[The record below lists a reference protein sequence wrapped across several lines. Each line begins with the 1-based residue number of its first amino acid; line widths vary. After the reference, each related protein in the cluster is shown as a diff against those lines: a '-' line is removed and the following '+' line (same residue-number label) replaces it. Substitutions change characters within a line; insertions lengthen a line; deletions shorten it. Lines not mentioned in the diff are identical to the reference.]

1 MENIDNEIDLVI
13 KQLSFNTHI
22 GLDGL
27 FPRQIISSDTCLT
40 DNLDVGN
47 APSRSGAF
55 VHFCKV
61 GEADIGNPV
70 VTYRTIRSSY
80 FKIVEPGERL
90 LYKFVAGRYPAQCD
104 GWEETVLSAGLEV
117 FGTGVS
123 EVDVQQVSILVAIS
137 KPAGYSLIAQG
148 NGR

>member
-27 FPRQIISSDTCLT
+27 FPRQVIGSDTCLAN
-40 DNLDVGN
+40 NLDV
-47 APSRSGAF
+47 
-55 VHFCKV
+55 
-61 GEADIGNPV
+61 
-70 VTYRTIRSSY
+70 
-80 FKIVEPGERL
+80 GERL
-90 LYKFVAGRYPAQCD
+90 LYKLVAGRHPAQCD